1 MRSGTYANTAQVM
14 TSDQYDPDSVPGNSV
29 PGEDDQDDESVT
41 PQQADLSLVKT
52 VDDPSPNVGDT
63 VTFTLTVSNAGPD
76 TATNISVEDTVPTGF
91 TYVAASISGG
101 DARDDSAAPLLTW
114 TINSLASGASVDL
127 TFQAE
132 VLASGDF
139 TNVAAVTASDQYDP
153 DPTNNTDSET
163 ATPQIA
169 DLSLVKTVDDPSPN
183 VGDTV
188 TFTLTV
194 SNAGPDTATNISV
207 EDTVPTGFTY
217 VAASISGGDA
227 RDDSAAPLLTWTIN
241 SLASGASVDLTF
253 QAEVLASGDFTNVA
267 AVTASDQ
274 YDPDPTNNTDS
285 ETATPQIADLSLVK
299 TVDDASPNVGDTV
312 TFTMTVSNAG
322 PSDASG
328 VSVNDV
334 IPDGYSYVAGS
345 IAGGDGRIDA
355 TDPILSWSIISL
367 ASGASTD
374 LTFQA
379 EVLGSGN
386 YVNTAQVMAADQYD
400 PDSLPGNS
408 VPGED
413 DQDTESVTP
422 QQADLSLVKTVD
434 NPSPN
439 VGDTVTFT
447 MTVANAGPDTAT
459 GISVEDTVPTGFT
472 YVAASISGGDAN
484 DDSAA
489 PLLTWTINSL
499 ASGAS
504 MTSPSRPRSMP
515 RVTSP
520 TWRR

>member
-1 MRSGTYANTAQVM
+1 M
-14 TSDQYDPDSVPGNSV
+14 
-29 PGEDDQDDESVT
+29 DDT
-41 PQQADLSLVKT
+41 
-52 VDDPSPNVGDT
+52 SPNVGDT

-169 DLSLVKTVDDPSPN
+169 DVSLVKTVDDP
-183 VGDTV
+183 
-188 TFTLTV
+188 
-194 SNAGPDTATNISV
+194 
-207 EDTVPTGFTY
+207 
-217 VAASISGGDA
+217 
-227 RDDSAAPLLTWTIN
+227 
-241 SLASGASVDLTF
+241 
-253 QAEVLASGDFTNVA
+253 
-267 AVTASDQ
+267 
-274 YDPDPTNNTDS
+274 
-285 ETATPQIADLSLVK
+285 
-299 TVDDASPNVGDTV
+299 SPNVGDTV

-379 EVLGSGN
+379 EVLDSGN
-386 YVNTAQVMAADQYD
+386 YANTAQVMAADQYD

-459 GISVEDTVPTGFT
+459 GISVEDTVPDGFT
-472 YVAASISGGDAN
+472 YVAASISGGDAS
-484 DDSAA
+484 DDSGSAA
-489 PLLTWTINSL
+489 AHLDHQLPGLR
-499 ASGAS
+499 GQH
-504 MTSPSRPRSMP
+504 RPHLPGRGQCHG
-515 RVTSP
+515 
-520 TWRR
+520 